1 MPDVEFAL
9 VLFLI
14 LRSDLNAK
22 GIAVLIIFFSKN
34 KTAECRF
41 NFKNK
46 LTNLY
51 LRNYYSTINN
61 TIDPAFITGFTD
73 GEECF
78 VLSIT
83 KNKSMKVGW
92 LVRLF
97 FHIELYSRDSIIIK
111 RINSYFNDIDLT
123 CVNPNR
129 NLTTFVICSFQGIN
143 LVIHHFEKY
152 TLIYEKRAYFELWRD
167 AFKLMECK

>member
-1 MPDVEFAL
+1 MPYVEFAL
-9 VLFLI
+9 ALSLI
-14 LRSDLNAK
+14 LRSDLSAK
-22 GIAVLIIFFSKN
+22 GIVALIIFFPKN
-34 KTAECRF
+34 NAAECRF

-51 LRNYYSTINN
+51 LRNYYSTVNN
-61 TIDPAFITGFTD
+61 IIHPAFITGFTD

-83 KNKSMKVGW
+83 KNKSIKVGW

-97 FHIELYSRDSIIIK
+97 FHIELYSRDSIIK
-111 RINSYFNDIDLT
+111 RINSYFHDIGLIR
-123 CVNPNR
+123 VNSNR

-152 TLIYEKRAYFELWRD
+152 PLISEKCAYFELWRD